1 MQTPASECP
10 VVLVHGWKSHPRV
23 WKDLCSRFEEA
34 SITYW
39 NFSHAGLDTPPAQIA
54 GCLRDFIRDQRERS
68 GYFGP
73 VDIVCHSAGT
83 CIVRYMLEIQD
94 GTSRQERVRQLIA
107 LGPPN
112 NGSSMAEIFNH
123 PEYGPEIVEVL
134 AGVFVPRDYD
144 PALDPIVQEIRPNSR
159 TIAELRAA
167 GIRSD
172 IRYRLILSENRTRT
186 PDLFPHLNG
195 KTWAFL
201 PDGTWGL
208 TYAGDGIIP
217 HTDSYL
223 PGAGVDILPSAPEL
237 LSASPARYS
246 HIALPNNPEVIDR
259 ILIYIR
265 TPSTVPGAIC
275 GDEWA
280 KDTGIPPWHPD
291 QLIPNE

>member
-1 MQTPASECP
+1 MEVPEKYP

-23 WKDLCSRFEEA
+23 WNRLCADLHKA

-39 NFSHAGLDTPPAQIA
+39 NFSHAGLNAPPAEIA
-54 GCLRDFIRDQRERS
+54 RQLQGFILDQRNQS

-83 CIVRYMLEIQD
+83 CIVRYMLEVLD
-94 GTSRQERVRQLIA
+94 RTARNERVRQLIA

-144 PALDPIVQEIRPNSR
+144 PARDPIVQEIRPGSR
-159 TIAELRAA
+159 TIAELREA
-167 GIRSD
+167 GTRSD
-172 IRYRLILSENRTRT
+172 IRYRLILSENRTHT

-195 KTWAFL
+195 KTWTYL

-223 PGAGVDILPSAPEL
+223 PGAGVDILPADAGM
-237 LSASPARYS
+237 LSASPAGYS
-246 HIALPNNPEVIDR
+246 HIALPKNPEVIDR
-259 ILIYIR
+259 IIAYLR
-265 TPSTVPGAIC
+265 APSTAPGAIC
-275 GDEWA
+275 GDDCA
-280 KDTGIPPWHPD
+280 HDTGIPAWHPD
-291 QLIPNE
+291 YLLAGE